1 MSDKEETRLGL
12 TEASGVLLMPN
23 KDEWLVINELLL
35 FTLQSESIKNYLREI
50 LGIRSKPG
58 VCRKPIKE
66 YE

>member
-1 MSDKEETRLGL
+1 MSDKEETSLGL

-23 KDEWLVINELLL
+23 KDERLVISELLL
-35 FTLQSESIKNYLREI
+35 FTLQSESIKNYLTGK

-58 VCRKPIKE
+58 VGRKPIKE